1 MARYIGQNIAD
12 RIGRLAGLAAED
24 REVVAYGLEYL
35 LSGMLALALILLA
48 GLALNLFWE
57 TLVVLC
63 CWGLL
68 RQFAGGAHCTALW
81 RCTVANITG
90 IVIAVQ
96 IAIVSSILIE
106 PAVWIA
112 ICIAWAFFAVWIW
125 APNNSEKPVS
135 DLRQRIRLRSWA
147 QGLLLFVGAALFYP
161 VFSGTEKLQLLAV
174 SGATGFA
181 AGALMLS
188 PPGFRLIGQFDKTM
202 IYLHQRYITNDKGG
216 ETR

>member
-1 MARYIGQNIAD
+1 MARYIGHNIAD

-35 LSGMLALALILLA
+35 LSGMLVLALMLLA

-57 TLVVLC
+57 TVAVLC

-81 RCTVANITG
+81 RCAVANIIG
-90 IVIAVQ
+90 IVIATS
-96 IAIVSSILIE
+96 IAKVFSILIE
-106 PAVWIA
+106 PAAWIA

-125 APNNSEKPVS
+125 APNNSERPVY
-135 DLRQRIRLRSWA
+135 DLRQRSRLRKWA
-147 QGLLLFVGAALFYP
+147 LGLLLFMGAALFYP

-174 SGATGFA
+174 SGATGLA

-188 PPGFRLIGQFDKTM
+188 PLGFLFIGRFDETM
-202 IYLHQRYITNDKGG
+202 QYLQHRYISY
-216 ETR
+216 